1 MRIIYVL
8 SALVLWVTACEKPGS
23 ADPVAEEKCRVVST
37 KTTSLLN
44 GVETGVTD
52 ATYVYD
58 EVTSKLTVTGKSKT
72 STTVNTYSYDS
83 NGRLIE
89 ASFPGS
95 YIDLEQYKYDSEGR
109 LAEVKS
115 RRREIQ
121 KIETTTYQYKNATT
135 IEISIQGYNPA
146 GNPISRTN
154 QITLDGK
161 KYVQK
166 IVTTGLLNGQAF
178 FDRNEN
184 YTYDEK
190 GRIILIQN
198 VDEKGSFLSSSRRVY
213 DAEGNYKAYQKY
225 AYSTQ
230 EYLSDEYL
238 EVMPELSP
246 KVNFKDWPTSANGVS
261 AYSYG
266 AYQGVYYG
274 RTKSYSNTGAL
285 FSEII
290 QKREYSTDNVLVK
303 TSSSSTF
310 LDTKSETVREFV
322 IGCQ

>member
-8 SALVLWVTACEKPGS
+8 GVLVLWVTGCKKPDS
-23 ADPVAEEKCRVVST
+23 ADPVAEEKCRVIAA

-44 GVETGVTD
+44 GVETDVTD
-52 ATYVYD
+52 VTYVYD
-58 EVTSKLTVTGKSKT
+58 EGTSKLTVTSKSKT
-72 STTVNTYSYDS
+72 STTVYTYSYDS
-83 NGRLIE
+83 EGRLIE

-95 YIDLEQYKYDSEGR
+95 YVDLEQYKYDSEGR
-109 LAEVKS
+109 LAEVKL
-115 RRREIQ
+115 RRREIE
-121 KIETTTYQYKNATT
+121 KIETSTYQYKSATT
-135 IEISIQGYNPA
+135 IEISRMNYNPA
-146 GNPISRTN
+146 GTPIYYTD

-166 IVTTGLLNGQAF
+166 IVTTRVFNGQTF
-178 FDRNEN
+178 VDRNEN

-198 VDEKGSFLSSSRRVY
+198 LDEKDSFLSSSRRVY

-230 EYLSDEYL
+230 EYLSNEYL
-238 EVMPELSP
+238 EVIPELSP

-274 RTKSYSNTGAL
+274 RTKGYSNTGVLA
-285 FSEII
+285 FETI
-290 QKREYSTDNVLVK
+290 QKREYSTDNVVVK

-310 LDTKSETVREFV
+310 LDAKSETVREFV